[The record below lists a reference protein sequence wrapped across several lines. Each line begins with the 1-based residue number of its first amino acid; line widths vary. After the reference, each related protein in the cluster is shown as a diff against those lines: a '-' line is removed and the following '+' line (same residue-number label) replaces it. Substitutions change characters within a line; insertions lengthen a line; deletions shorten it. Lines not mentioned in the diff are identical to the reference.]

1 MFSALFTFL
10 GGTAFRMIWGEV
22 SHYLTQKQ
30 DQANEIERMKVQ
42 GELDAA
48 AHARNLEALRLQN
61 EMGIKTIEAQ
71 SQAVL
76 SQVDADAFAQAVADV
91 GKSTGI
97 KWLDAWNG
105 AIRPFL
111 ASCATA
117 MVLFEVVQ
125 HGFILTDWDRDL
137 VGAILGMYVADRSL
151 AHRGK

>member
-10 GGTAFRMIWGEV
+10 GGTAFRMIWGEI
-22 SHYLTQKQ
+22 SHYFTQKQ
-30 DQANEIERMKVQ
+30 DQANEIERLKVQ

-48 AHARNLEALRLQN
+48 AHARNLEAIKLQS
-61 EMGIKTIEAQ
+61 ELGIKTIEEQ
-71 SQAVL
+71 SHAAL
-76 SQVDADAFAQAVADV
+76 DKVDADAFAQAVADI

-111 ASCATA
+111 ATCATV

-125 HGFILTDWDRDL
+125 HGFTLSDWDRDL
-137 VGAILGMYVADRSL
+137 IGAILGMYVADRTL